1 VTIGS
6 QPAKIYFAGL
16 SPGLAS
22 LYQIDVTVPD
32 GLTPGQQLLNWTW
45 DNRGASIFVK

>member
-1 VTIGS
+1 
-6 QPAKIYFAGL
+6 L

-22 LYQIDVTVPD
+22 VYQINVIVPD
-32 GLTPGQQLLNWTW
+32 GLTPGQQILNWTW